1 MHQSMLIRP
10 TNSGRVKAISVG
22 TLVSFV
28 ASVHPSDP
36 TVPRARVTFAFF
48 HQIGTWWVVYRY
60 RTAVVDVLGDA
71 AYRWRFSVRGQWH
84 VRAQAA
90 ATTASAASAW
100 SQVERF
106 SVR

>member
-1 MHQSMLIRP
+1 VHQSMLLRP
-10 TNSGRVKAISVG
+10 TNGGRVKAISVG
-22 TLVSFV
+22 TSVTFV

-48 HQIGTWWVVYRY
+48 HQIGTRWVVYRY
-60 RTAVVDVLGDA
+60 RTVAVDVLGHA
-71 AYRWRFSVRGQWH
+71 AYRWRFSVRGQWY

-90 ATTASAASAW
+90 ATTANAASAW